1 MHFLRTITCFFFLGL
16 CLLAPHAVL
25 AEVAL
30 EVKISDVAPELSA
43 NILARLRIYQQRRN
57 PKLSVAE
64 MRRLHRKAGADIKS
78 ALEPLGY
85 YSSRIESALVK
96 TEGGGWH
103 ASYII
108 TPGEPVRVHS
118 VVVQVEGPGSGLSLF
133 ADLATQFPLQKG
145 VVLHH
150 QHYEEGKKNILSWAR
165 RNGFVEARLVRS
177 EIRVRRASH
186 RAEIDLLLDTGHR
199 FLFGKTTFTEG
210 IINQGLLARYLP
222 YKEGEPY
229 SVHALTRL
237 QSILY
242 DTGFFSGVS
251 VEPEFDKMQEQ
262 RVPVALELV
271 PALRN
276 RYSFGLGYGT
286 DTGARGKI
294 EWKNRLFNDSGHK
307 VHSSLQLSQKLS
319 KFDAAYQI
327 PINDPRYDALKY
339 AGSWASEEWDD
350 TKTDLLSV
358 ASAVSHAGP
367 RYQYGVT
374 FEVRDENYDIG
385 STSGS
390 SLLLLPK
397 VGWSMVL
404 ADNRMNVENGWRFS
418 VEVTGAE
425 KALLSDATFL
435 QAQSGVKGIWSPFDQ
450 WRLLGRFTLGTTFV
464 DSIDDLPPSLRFYAG
479 GDQSVRG
486 YAYKSIGTEDASGTV
501 IGGRYLTVG
510 SIEMERK
517 INDLWSGAIFYDTGQ
532 ATDTLDVKLKNS
544 VGFGGRITLPFGQIR
559 MDIGFPLQHED
570 HFYYLHLNVG
580 ADL

>member
-1 MHFLRTITCFFFLGL
+1 MHFFRRLTFIFFLGL

-25 AEVAL
+25 AAVDL
-30 EVKISDVAPELSA
+30 EVTISDVAPEMSA
-43 NILARLRIYQQRRN
+43 NILARLRIYQQRQN
-57 PKLSVAE
+57 PKLTVFE
-64 MRRLHRKAGADIKS
+64 MRRLHRKAVADITS

-85 YSSRIESALVK
+85 YSSQVESALVK
-96 TEGGGWH
+96 TEDGGWH

-108 TPGEPVRVHS
+108 TPGEPVRVNS
-118 VVVQVEGPGSGLSLF
+118 VVVQVQGPGSGLSLF
-133 ADLATQFPLQKG
+133 ADLETQFPLRKG
-145 VVLHH
+145 GVLRH
-150 QHYEEGKKNILSWAR
+150 QEYEDGKKKILSWAR
-165 RNGFVEARLVRS
+165 RNGFIEARLVRS
-177 EIRVRRASH
+177 EIRVDRGKH
-186 RAEIDLLLDTGHR
+186 RADIDLLLETGHR
-199 FLFGKTTFTEG
+199 FVFGRTTFTEG

-242 DTGFFSGVS
+242 DTGFFGGVS
-251 VEPEFDKMQEQ
+251 VEPEFDKVQEY
-262 RVPVALELV
+262 RVPVAVELV
-271 PALRN
+271 PALPN

-294 EWKNRLFNDSGHK
+294 EWKNRLFNESGHK

-319 KFDAAYQI
+319 KVDTAYQI
-327 PINDPRYDALKY
+327 PISDPRYDALKY
-339 AGSWASEEWDD
+339 SGSFAREEWDD
-350 TKTDLLSV
+350 TQTDLLSV
-358 ASAVSHAGP
+358 ATSVSHAGP

-374 FEVRDENYDIG
+374 LEVRDENYDIG
-385 STSGS
+385 ATSGS
-390 SLLLLPK
+390 SLLVLPK
-397 VGWSMVL
+397 GGWSVVF

-425 KALLSDATFL
+425 KDLLSDATFFQTQGGL
-435 QAQSGVKGIWSPFDQ
+435 KGIWSPFEQ
-450 WRLLGRFTLGTTFV
+450 WRLIGRFTLGATFV

-486 YAYKSIGTEDASGTV
+486 YSYKSIGTKDSSGTV

-517 INDLWSGAIFYDTGQ
+517 INDLWSGAVFYDAGQ
-532 ATDTLDVKLKNS
+532 ATETLDVKLKNS
-544 VGFGGRITLPFGQIR
+544 IGFGGRITLPFGQIR